1 MAIILSNGVVT
12 TLNSVVLSD
21 HVTSATINRSFEEL
35 NITSMGDTSVKFVK
49 GLESSTI
56 TLDFLNDD
64 IASGAGSVRATL
76 QAAWGT
82 TVPITMKQTSAV
94 VSTTNPLYST
104 TILVNNTT
112 DINGSVADIST
123 QSITFTCNSAIVIT
137 TAP

>member
-1 MAIILSNGVVT
+1 MSIFLSNGVVA

-21 HVTSATINRSFEEL
+21 HVTSASISRTFDEL
-35 NITSMGDTSVKFVK
+35 EVTAMGDSAHKFVK
-49 GLESSTI
+49 GLEASTI

-64 IASGAGSVRATL
+64 AASGAGSVRATL

-82 TVPITMKQTSAV
+82 TVPLTLKQTSAA

-104 TILVNNTT
+104 TVLVNNTQ
-112 DINGSVADIST
+112 DINGAVADESM
-123 QSITFTCNSAIVIT
+123 QSLTFTCNSPIVIT

>member
-1 MAIILSNGVVT
+1 MSIFLSNGVVA

-21 HVTSATINRSFEEL
+21 HVTSASISRTFDEL
-35 NITSMGDTSVKFVK
+35 EVTAMGDSAHKFVK
-49 GLESSTI
+49 GLEASTI

-64 IASGAGSVRATL
+64 AASGAGSVRATL

-82 TVPITMKQTSAV
+82 TVPLTLKQTNGV

-104 TILVNNTT
+104 TVLVNNTQ
-112 DINGSVADIST
+112 DINGAVADESM
-123 QSITFTCNSAIVIT
+123 QSLTFTCNSPIVIT